1 MTIFHNMSAPPR
13 SEVHFKTEQLVD
25 YIAFNPLIIC
35 DLLEG
40 KTPYKQLP
48 KRVEY
53 YVKHHP
59 EIEKLLEKPTGY
71 MIGETFEISERGFLT
86 NPVMEKLNNYYFEEC
101 QDINLLIVVLCSTVG
116 DLYIPNRPLSFESS
130 KFDKIILFPK
140 VEVNS

>member
-1 MTIFHNMSAPPR
+1 MTVFHNMSAPPR
-13 SEVHFKTEQLVD
+13 SEVRFQTNQLTD
-25 YIAFNPLIIC
+25 YIAFNPLTLC
-35 DLLEG
+35 NLLSG
-40 KTPYKQLP
+40 KTLYKQLP
-48 KRVEY
+48 KRVEH

-71 MIGETFEISERGFLT
+71 MIGETFEINEIGVLT
-86 NPVMEKLNNYYFEEC
+86 NQIKKKLDNYYFEEC